1 MPLYMFVLYAKGL
14 ASSLRHRQYAT
25 RSLTSVATTKDLSL
39 RLPNQ
44 DMADAGSI
52 CRTALYSAAAK
63 PSQSSSFSGTPVTL
77 GLLRAVLAC
86 FSIYEVD

>member
-1 MPLYMFVLYAKGL
+1 MCAG
-14 ASSLRHRQYAT
+14 RG
-25 RSLTSVATTKDLSL
+25 LTSVASAKDLSL

-52 CRTALYSAAAK
+52 CRTALYTAAAR
-63 PSQSSSFSGTPVTL
+63 PSQSSSFSGTPVIH

-86 FSIYEVD
+86 FQICLVT